1 MSDEKSSELSLARS
15 VRLRNSGLKVE
26 ALNDNLKSRLAL
38 LDEDELRV
46 VEQIK
51 EKLNRNLADAVKE
64 AADTVGGFVW

>member
-26 ALNDNLKSRLAL
+26 ALNDNLKARLAL

-51 EKLNRNLADAVKE
+51 EKLNRNLADSIKD

>member
-1 MSDEKSSELSLARS
+1 MSEEKGSGMSLARS

-26 ALNDNLKSRLAL
+26 ALSDNLKARLAL

-51 EKLNRNLADAVKE
+51 QKLNRDLAESVKD

>member
-1 MSDEKSSELSLARS
+1 MSDEKSAELSLARS

-26 ALNDNLKSRLAL
+26 ALNDNLKARLAL